1 MSLELHIWGPA
12 FGLPSID
19 PECLAAVTYL
29 SAAAPRGDW
38 IVAATSPS
46 AVPCT
51 LPALRDTQTGLWV
64 AAGFESLVAFVRA
77 QASSSFIDLDAGLT
91 PIQAADATAYAAFLR
106 AEAAPLLALSL
117 YVSSANWI
125 ATTRPAYSRILPFPL
140 TWIEP
145 PAIRASHAAS
155 ALHLGFSS
163 LDTDHDATDDDEYAS
178 PFTAALHAFPDR
190 IRNTVSPQNQ
200 HQQRENAKIK
210 AQTPAAKSLSIS
222 AAASRVS
229 QVLTPE
235 AKAQI
240 RLDEAARACLSVLA
254 QQKGGRQTFMRDTPD
269 NKVAGTP
276 ISTSQ
281 LTSLDCLAFGYL
293 ALMTTPDVP
302 RTFLRDALRRHH
314 HDLAVFVADM
324 RQACLSSEP
333 VVDTVTKT
341 KAKNSAKSLTQST
354 RYTNPLWLRTLH
366 GIVHSV
372 PGLSGE
378 WVIWLW
384 RSICI
389 DGKNET
395 TTGSLCDDSD
405 VVFWRRDAIAKAASW
420 QRFWAVSTT
429 LAGAVLFAGTVL
441 GYRRLP
447 PFGARIFVYKRAAT
461 SFAGLGAAGALLSS
475 L

>member
-1 MSLELHIWGPA
+1 M
-12 FGLPSID
+12 
-19 PECLAAVTYL
+19 AV
-29 SAAAPRGDW
+29 
-38 IVAATSPS
+38 
-46 AVPCT
+46 
-51 LPALRDTQTGLWV
+51 
-64 AAGFESLVAFVRA
+64 GFESLVAFVRA
-77 QASSSFIDLDAGLT
+77 QASSCFNDLDAGLT
-91 PIQAADATAYAAFLR
+91 AAQVADAAAYAAFLR

-145 PAIRASHAAS
+145 PAIRASHAAT

-163 LDTDHDATDDDEYAS
+163 LDTDRDATDDDEYAS
-178 PFTAALHAFPDR
+178 PLTAALHAFPDR
-190 IRNTVSPQNQ
+190 IRNTVSSRNQ
-200 HQQRENAKIK
+200 HQQRESAKTK
-210 AQTPAAKSLSIS
+210 AQTSAAKSLSIA

-240 RLDEAARACLSVLA
+240 RLDEAARACLTVLA
-254 QQKGGRQTFMRDTPD
+254 QQKGSRKTFVKHTPD
-269 NKVAGTP
+269 NKVAETR

-302 RTFLRDALRRHH
+302 RPFLRDALRRHH

-324 RQACLSSEP
+324 RQACLSSES
-333 VVDTVTKT
+333 VIGTATKT
-341 KAKNSAKSLTQST
+341 KAVGVAKSLIQSP
-354 RYTNPLWLRTLH
+354 RYTNPLWLRTIH
-366 GIVHSV
+366 GIVHSI

-384 RSICI
+384 RSIRI
-389 DGKNET
+389 NGTDET
-395 TTGSLCDDSD
+395 ATVGFGDDSD
-405 VVFWRRDAIAKAASW
+405 ALVAFWRRESMAKAASW
-420 QRFWAVSTT
+420 QRFLAVSTT
-429 LAGAVLFAGTVL
+429 LAGAALIAGTVL